1 MRLGEQRGRL
11 QIDHESSP
19 SLVCGLP
26 VGTASALVY
35 QRQTEIK
42 APRKAEQEN
51 ILDTI

>member
-1 MRLGEQRGRL
+1 M
-11 QIDHESSP
+11 
-19 SLVCGLP
+19 CGLP
-26 VGTASALVY
+26 VGTVY